1 MQIALTDITYSYDDA
16 PDQALAP
23 VTATFPE
30 GWTGIVGSNGSGK
43 STLLRL
49 VCGEL
54 RPTGG
59 QMAPRLAGA
68 YCAQETERHPAGL
81 EDFAL
86 DFGGEALHVRRVLG
100 VEDDWPWRYGQ
111 LSEGER
117 KRLQV
122 AVVLWR
128 EPPVLALDEP
138 TNHVDAACRERL
150 LAALAAYRGVGL
162 LVSHDRELLDA
173 LAGQCLFLGK
183 GRSTMRPGNYSQG
196 RGQEDLARRTRQR
209 ERSEAKADLAR
220 LRQVKT
226 ERDHEAARADARRS
240 KRTIPK
246 GDHDAKARIDLAIYT
261 GQDGKAGR
269 RSVQMDARLAATQQ
283 RLEQAQVE
291 KVYAADV
298 WLDAEPSHR
307 RLLVDMEEG
316 RLAFGTGERLPLPA
330 SPPPW
335 ASLVPPPPGT
345 PPPPPPPSAPPP
357 LPPPPPAP
365 PPMSPPPPC
374 LHIPHLSVGPTDHV
388 ALAGP
393 NGAGKSTLVAALLRA
408 LPEGL
413 RLLYVPQELGADE
426 RRRQLAALKG
436 ISAAQRGRALSIVAQ
451 LNSDPERVL
460 SGTQASPGE
469 TRKLMLALG
478 ILDRPQ
484 VIVMDEPTNHL
495 DLVTTEALEAMLASC
510 PCALVLVSHDAR
522 FLAATTSIHW
532 QIGPAANA
540 PGSVLSVVR

>member
-1 MQIALTDITYSYDDA
+1 MQITLTNITYSYDDA
-16 PDQALAP
+16 PDVALVP

-43 STLLRL
+43 STLLRIL
-49 VCGEL
+49 SGEL

-59 QMAPRLAGA
+59 QMAPLPTGA
-68 YCAQETERHPAGL
+68 YCAQETERHPAGM

-86 DFGGEALHVRRVLG
+86 DFGGESLRVRRVLG
-100 VEDDWPWRYGQ
+100 VEDDWPWRYEQ

-122 AVVLWR
+122 AVALWQN
-128 EPPVLALDEP
+128 PLVLALDEP
-138 TNHVDAACRERL
+138 TNHVDAECRERL
-150 LAALAAYRGVGL
+150 LAALAAYEGVGL

-173 LAGQCLFLGK
+173 LASQCLFLGR
-183 GRSTMRPGNYSQG
+183 GQATMRPGNYSQG
-196 RGQEDLARRTRQR
+196 HEQEDLARGARLR
-209 ERSEAKADLAR
+209 ERGEAKADLAR
-220 LRQVKT
+220 LRQVKA

-269 RSVQMDARLAATQQ
+269 RSVQMDARLTAAQL

-307 RLLVDMEEG
+307 RLLVDMKEG
-316 RLAFGTGERLPLPA
+316 YLAFGTGERLLLPPSPSPSPSPPSESPSPAPSSASLPPSLPA
-330 SPPPW
+330 LSTPSP
-335 ASLVPPPPGT
+335 S
-345 PPPPPPPSAPPP
+345 
-357 LPPPPPAP
+357 PA
-365 PPMSPPPPC
+365 MPPC
-374 LHIPHLSVGPTDHV
+374 LRIPHLSIAPADHI

-393 NGAGKSTLVAALLRA
+393 NGAGKSTLVAALLRV
-408 LPEGL
+408 LPTDL
-413 RLLYVPQELGADE
+413 RLLYVPQELGTDE
-426 RRRQLAALKG
+426 RRRQLAALKDLPT
-436 ISAAQRGRALSIVAQ
+436 AQRGRALSIVAQ

-478 ILDRPQ
+478 ILAHPQ
-484 VIVMDEPTNHL
+484 IIVMDEPTNHL
-495 DLVTTEALEAMLASC
+495 DLVTTEALETMLAAC

-522 FLAATTSIHW
+522 FLDATTSIRW
-532 QIGPAANA
+532 QIR
-540 PGSVLSVVR
+540 PGNNHSDSVLEILS

>member
-1 MQIALTDITYSYDDA
+1 MENSMQITLTTITYSYDDS
-16 PDQALAP
+16 PDQALVP

-43 STLLRL
+43 TTLLRL
-49 VCGEL
+49 LSGEL

-59 QMAPRLAGA
+59 RMAPRLVGV
-68 YCAQETERHPAGL
+68 YCAQETERQPAGM

-86 DFGGEALHVRRVLG
+86 DFGGEALRVRRVLG
-100 VEDDWPWRYGQ
+100 IEDDWPWRYGQ

-122 AVVLWR
+122 AVALWQN
-128 EPPVLALDEP
+128 PLVLALDEP

-150 LAALAAYRGVGL
+150 LAALAAYQGVGL

-173 LAGQCLFLGK
+173 LTGQCLFLGK
-183 GRSTMRPGNYSQG
+183 GKATMRPGNYSQG
-196 RGQEDLARRTRQR
+196 REQEDLARGALLR
-209 ERSEAKADLAR
+209 ERHEAKADLAR
-220 LRQVKT
+220 LRQVKA

-240 KRTIPK
+240 KRNISP

-261 GQDGKAGR
+261 GQDGKAGK
-269 RSVQMDARLAATQQ
+269 RSVQMDARLTAAQS

-307 RLLVDMEEG
+307 RILVDMEEG
-316 RLAFGTGERLPLPA
+316 CLMFGTGERLSPLPTMPSSSPHPSPSLT
-330 SPPPW
+330 SPPP
-335 ASLVPPPPGT
+335 A
-345 PPPPPPPSAPPP
+345 PSSPAP
-357 LPPPPPAP
+357 LPPPPLT
-365 PPMSPPPPC
+365 SC
-374 LHIPHLSVGPTDHV
+374 LRIPHLTVGPADHI
-388 ALAGP
+388 ALTGF

-408 LPEGL
+408 LPVDL
-413 RLLYVPQELGADE
+413 RLLSVPQELGADE
-426 RRRQLAALKG
+426 RRGQLAMLKEL
-436 ISAAQRGRALSIVAQ
+436 SPARRGRALSIVAQ

-478 ILDRPQ
+478 ILAHPQ
-484 VIVMDEPTNHL
+484 IIVMDEPTNHL
-495 DLVTTEALEAMLASC
+495 DLVTTEALETMLAAC

-522 FLAATTSIHW
+522 FLDATTTIRW
-532 QIGPAANA
+532 QISSAADGS
-540 PGSVLSVVR
+540 GSVLEVML